1 MFSCCV
7 CTKKSFFPVLYDLY
21 IRSCEQL
28 SHHLS
33 RVSLCSM
40 TLCSYRKL
48 LGKIPADLGQL
59 SKINS
64 LKYHNKKLLNVVRCV
79 FQTFKF
85 FPKGLLS
92 CYPDSATVR
101 NSLRRTKLF
110 YLIFK
115 ENM

>member
-59 SKINS
+59 SKIKS
-64 LKYHNKKLLNVVRCV
+64 LKYHNKKLECSAMR
-79 FQTFKF
+79 FQRFKF

-92 CYPDSATVR
+92 CYLDSATVR

-110 YLIFK
+110 YPIFK

>member
-1 MFSCCV
+1 
-7 CTKKSFFPVLYDLY
+7 
-21 IRSCEQL
+21 
-28 SHHLS
+28 
-33 RVSLCSM
+33 M

-59 SKINS
+59 SKIKS
-64 LKYHNKKLLNVVRCV
+64 LKYHNKKLECSAMR
-79 FQTFKF
+79 FQRFKF

-92 CYPDSATVR
+92 CYLDSATVR

-110 YLIFK
+110 YPIFK

>member
-1 MFSCCV
+1 
-7 CTKKSFFPVLYDLY
+7 
-21 IRSCEQL
+21 
-28 SHHLS
+28 
-33 RVSLCSM
+33 M